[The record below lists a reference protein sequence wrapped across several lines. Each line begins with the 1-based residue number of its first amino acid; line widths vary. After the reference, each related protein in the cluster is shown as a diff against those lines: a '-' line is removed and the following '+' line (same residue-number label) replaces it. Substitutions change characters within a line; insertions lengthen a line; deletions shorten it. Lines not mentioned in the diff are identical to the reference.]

1 MLIKT
6 EIMKKL
12 LVLLS
17 LSVLISIGGFAQKSK
32 RTSAYMY
39 NKNKQYEKAIVVIE
53 EAIKHVKTEKDA
65 KTWMYR
71 GIIYYNI
78 ANDTS
83 AAVNALSPEAA
94 DISVESFRKAKEY
107 DQKDALQGEIAMYL
121 LNLTNYYYRKG
132 AKGFTNS
139 DFAYAVINFKQ
150 AFAIAQ
156 LDDKFDTI
164 AAFNIG
170 MSGIYSDN
178 PEIAAEYLKKCVE
191 VKFMDPRVYLFY
203 SRAEKQLGDT
213 TKAFEIIAMGREY
226 FPNENSLQLEEA
238 QLFMETGKND
248 MLINSLIGAI
258 ASDPENPNLYRVLGQ
273 TYEKL
278 DDVDN
283 AIESYKK
290 AVELNPEFTD
300 AIFNLGAIY
309 VNRAS
314 VLYTEANNLPF
325 EENEKYTKLKA
336 EADADLHLALPYLEK
351 SIDLNPGDKIIISAL
366 KEAYANLKMNDKL
379 KELMDE

>member
-1 MLIKT
+1 
-6 EIMKKL
+6 MKKL
-12 LVLLS
+12 LILLS
-17 LSVLISIGGFAQKSK
+17 LSLLISLGSFAQKNK

-39 NKNKQYEKAIVVIE
+39 NKNKQYDKAMVAID
-53 EAIKHVKTEKDA
+53 EAVKHVKTEKDA

-78 ANDTS
+78 AIDSS
-83 AAVNALSPEAA
+83 ATVNALSPDAA
-94 DISVESFRKAKEY
+94 NISVESFAKAKEY
-107 DQKDALQGEIAMYL
+107 DEKSALNGEIAVYL
-121 LNLTNYYYRKG
+121 LNLTNHFYRKG
-132 AKGFTNS
+132 AKGFTDS
-139 DFAYAVINFKQ
+139 DFASAVTNFKQ

-156 LDDKFDTI
+156 MDDKFDTI

-178 PEIAAEYLKKCVE
+178 PKIATEYLQKCVE
-191 VKFMDPRVYLFY
+191 VNFMDPRVYLFY

-213 TKAFEIIAMGREY
+213 TKAFKVLSQGREL

-238 QLFMETGKND
+238 QLLLETGRND
-248 MLINSLIGAI
+248 LLINSLKGAI
-258 ASDPENPNLYRVLGQ
+258 ASDPGNPNLYRVLGQ
-273 TYEKL
+273 TYENL
-278 DDVDN
+278 GDDDN

-325 EENEKYTKLKA
+325 EETEKYNKLKDQ
-336 EADADLHLALPYLEK
+336 ADADLHLALPYLEK
-351 SIDLNPGDKIIISAL
+351 SMELNPGDEVILSAL
-366 KEAYANLKMNDKL
+366 KEAYANLKMNDEL
-379 KELMDE
+379 KELMDK